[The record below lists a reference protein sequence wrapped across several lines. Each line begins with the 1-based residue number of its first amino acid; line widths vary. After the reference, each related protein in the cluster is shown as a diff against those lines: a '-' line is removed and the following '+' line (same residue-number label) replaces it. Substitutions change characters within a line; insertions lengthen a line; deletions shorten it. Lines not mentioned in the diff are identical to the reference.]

1 MWKLAGLWMRFKKEI
16 LLVWA
21 MLRNP
26 AAPLSAKIV
35 ALLAGVYM
43 VAPIDLVPDFI
54 PILGWMDD
62 GLMVYFLIKLAFKLL
77 PKELYESLKAKVEN
91 RYGPVDPLKG
101 RP

>member
-1 MWKLAGLWMRFKKEI
+1 MWKIAGLWMRFKKEI

-26 AAPLSAKIV
+26 LAPWSAKIV
-35 ALLAGVYM
+35 ALLAAIYI

-54 PILGWMDD
+54 PILGWIDD
-62 GLMVYFLIKLAFKLL
+62 GLMVYLLIKLSFKLL
-77 PKELYESLKAKVEN
+77 PTELYESLKEKVED
-91 RYGPVDPLKG
+91 RYGPFDPLKG

>member
-1 MWKLAGLWMRFKKEI
+1 MWKIAGLWMRFKKEI

-26 AAPLSAKIV
+26 LAPLSAKIV
-35 ALLAGVYM
+35 ALLAVVYI
-43 VAPIDLVPDFI
+43 VAPIDFVPDFI

-62 GLMVYFLIKLAFKLL
+62 GLMVYLLIKLAFKLL
-77 PKELYESLKAKVEN
+77 PTELYESLKGKVEN
-91 RYGPVDPLKG
+91 RFGPVDPLKG